1 MAATIEVKYFN
12 SFLLRKTVDTDNS
25 DTAAYKP
32 TNTDE
37 DKNWL
42 IEESR
47 IKGGFN
53 EVSVDLGV
61 RAFLVAD
68 SNKGSIRL
76 SGLIHSGVFN
86 SRTGV
91 NYTNQFPVGEEI
103 TRSLDPDKGSV
114 QKLYAED
121 TNLIILQEAKT
132 SKALINKDAVYS
144 AEGQALTTSTNLVIG
159 QVVPFAGEYGIST
172 DPDSFAIYGYRKYF
186 TDRNKN
192 AVLRLSMD
200 GITEISSYGMRDYFR
215 DKMSSLDLNNAQK
228 GEIQGAWDI
237 HTKSYVLT
245 LKPWNDEGDVTLAFD
260 EKVKGWVSFYTYIPD
275 NAVSIRNS
283 FYSVKN
289 NKLYKHYSGNINTFY
304 DESSLSCSGSVT
316 SDVNN
321 SNTISIDQISAGKII
336 YVGMKVFI
344 NSSLIGSV
352 TSITAQQNQTATF
365 TINNAVYL
373 TNNDVLSFKTFSE
386 SSVTFVFNARP
397 STSKTF
403 QTISYEGSNGWK
415 ISSLTSDIQGA
426 DVSIYQEQNQSS
438 ENFFDQA
445 TPISSYAE
453 GAYIVTDAGII
464 ITPADSTWYAAYSA
478 GGTVYRRGFDRKEN
492 KYVSPIKNNSSP
504 RPGEVAW
511 GQNVSG
517 IKGFVA
523 TVKIATDDTSIN
535 TKKELYAVGANVSM
549 N

>member
-25 DTAAYKP
+25 DTATYKP
-32 TNTDE
+32 TNTNE

-121 TNLIILQEAKT
+121 TNLIILQEAKV

-172 DPDSFAIYGYRKYF
+172 DPGSFAIYGYRKYF
-186 TDRNKN
+186 TDKNKN

-200 GITEISSYGMRDYFR
+200 GITEISAYGMRDYFR
-215 DKMSSLDLNNAQK
+215 DKMSSLDLNDSQK
-228 GEIQGAWDI
+228 GSIRGAWDI
-237 HTKSYVLT
+237 HTKSYVLS
-245 LKPWNDEGDVTLAFD
+245 LKTWNNENDVTIAFD

-275 NAVSIRNS
+275 NAISLKNS

-289 NKLYKHYSGNINTFY
+289 YKLYKHYSGSINTFY
-304 DESSLSCSGSVT
+304 ELGS
-316 SDVNN
+316 
-321 SNTISIDQISAGKII
+321 
-336 YVGMKVFI
+336 
-344 NSSLIGSV
+344 
-352 TSITAQQNQTATF
+352 
-365 TINNAVYL
+365 
-373 TNNDVLSFKTFSE
+373 SE

-453 GAYIVTDAGII
+453 GAYIVTDAGAI

-504 RPGEVAW
+504 RPGEVSW

-523 TVKIATDDTSIN
+523 TVKIATDSTSVN
-535 TKKELYAVGANVSM
+535 TKKELYAVSANVSM

>member
-12 SFLLRKTVDTDNS
+12 SFLLRKTVDTDSSN
-25 DTAAYKP
+25 TAAYKP

-37 DKNWL
+37 SKNWL

-53 EVSVDLGV
+53 EASVDLGV

-68 SNKGSIRL
+68 NNKGSIRR

-86 SRTGV
+86 SRTGI

-121 TNLIILQEAKT
+121 TNLIILQEAKA

-172 DPDSFAIYGYRKYF
+172 DPGSFAIYGYRKYF
-186 TDRNKN
+186 TDKNKN
-192 AVLRLSMD
+192 AVIRLSMD

-215 DKMSSLDLNNAQK
+215 DKMSSLDLKDSQK
-228 GEIQGAWDI
+228 GEIEGAWDI

-275 NAVSIRNS
+275 NAISLKNS

-289 NKLYKHYSGNINTFY
+289 NKLYKHYSGDINTFY

-316 SDVNN
+316 SDVDN

-373 TNNDVLSFKTFSE
+373 TNSDVLSFKTFSE

-415 ISSLTSDIQGA
+415 ISSLVSGIQGA
-426 DVSIYQEQNQSS
+426 DVNRHDSSSQSS
-438 ENFFDQA
+438 ESFSDRA
-445 TPISSYAE
+445 RPISSYAE
-453 GAYIVTDAGII
+453 GAYIVNNNQIV
-464 ITPADSTWYAAYSA
+464 TPSGSTWFELYSN
-478 GGTVYRRGFDRKEN
+478 GGTVYRSGFNRKEN
-492 KYVSPIKNNSSP
+492 KYVSSIRNNSAA
-504 RPGEVAW
+504 RPGEVSW

-517 IKGFVA
+517 IKGFIA
-523 TVKIATDDTSIN
+523 TVKIATDSTSLN
-535 TKKELYAVGANVSM
+535 NKKELYAVSTNVSM